1 MKYADLHMHTNHS
14 DGVCDI
20 EDVIIDA
27 KNHGLKVIAITDHDT
42 VNHYDEIYKYG
53 KKHNM
58 KIIKGVEMSC
68 YDFDVYKKVHVVG
81 LWLNEET
88 PNIEKLCN
96 HTLHCRNEYHK
107 ELIEN
112 LRKQGY
118 EISYDDAK
126 KFSPY
131 SIVFKMNIFQ
141 ALKEKYPEEMTP
153 QRYKELFA
161 SKTSKETDMKMG
173 YIDVKEGIEAIL
185 KDGGI
190 PIIAHPCQYHN
201 YSEIEKYVSYGL
213 KGIEINHSK
222 MKEEDYP
229 LTQEFAKKFDLF
241 KSGGS
246 DYHNPELITF
256 GEFGLTKEEF
266 DELEKNALSFKE
278 KAK

>member
-1 MKYADLHMHTNHS
+1 MLLVIDVGNTTIVFGVYKKNELVHDFRISTVKTRTS
-14 DGVCDI
+14 DEYGMLFYSTLSHANIDPDDI

-118 EISYDDAK
+118 DISYDDAK

-173 YIDVKEGIEAIL
+173 YIDVKEGI
-185 KDGGI
+185 
-190 PIIAHPCQYHN
+190 
-201 YSEIEKYVSYGL
+201 
-213 KGIEINHSK
+213 
-222 MKEEDYP
+222 
-229 LTQEFAKKFDLF
+229 
-241 KSGGS
+241 
-246 DYHNPELITF
+246 
-256 GEFGLTKEEF
+256 
-266 DELEKNALSFKE
+266 
-278 KAK
+278 